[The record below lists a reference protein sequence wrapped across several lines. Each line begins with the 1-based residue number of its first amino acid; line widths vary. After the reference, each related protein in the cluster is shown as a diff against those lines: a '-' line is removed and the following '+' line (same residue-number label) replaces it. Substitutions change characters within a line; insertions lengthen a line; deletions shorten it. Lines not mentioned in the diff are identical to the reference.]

1 MKRTLLV
8 VMCILIVAVFAL
20 TGCTSKAEK
29 AEEAAPVE
37 QEVEAE
43 AETEEKAEEKAEEAP
58 ETAEGEWDPS
68 DKYLGVVCYP
78 SSNTTIAVW
87 MAGFLSTAE
96 ELGYQP
102 LYIGGDTTDNATV
115 EQMIDSAIAQYDNL
129 VGVALAINSETR
141 WNMAKKFTDAGI
153 YVTSVWT
160 AINPD
165 DFATYGVNGD
175 YVIGYHATQPYEYG
189 YEAGKVLG
197 EAVGG
202 KGTIAITQNT
212 FNDTENAATE
222 GFTKAINEFYP
233 EIKLLEPQVESA
245 DVTTGIGVATS
256 IIQANFSD
264 LVGAFGTTGTSPQSW
279 SAAAKNTGWTG
290 KIIGMDATS
299 ANLDILAAD
308 GCYGIVAQP
317 MFDAWAEG
325 AKHLDAYLRGD
336 KDAYGFENYVES
348 PVISKADVEEYR
360 DLLNGL
366 DTYESTFE

>member
-8 VMCILIVAVFAL
+8 LMCILMLAVFAL
-20 TGCTSKAEK
+20 AGCGKAAEAPAEETKTEAPAETAAAEK
-29 AEEAAPVE
+29 PEEP
-37 QEVEAE
+37 
-43 AETEEKAEEKAEEAP
+43 EKSED
-58 ETAEGEWDPS
+58 GFDPS

-102 LYIGGDTTDNATV
+102 LYIGGDTTDAATV
-115 EQMIDSAIAQYDNL
+115 EQMIDSAIAQYDTL
-129 VGVALAINSETR
+129 VGVAIAINSETR

-153 YVTSVWT
+153 YVVSVWT
-160 AINPD
+160 AISQD

-175 YVIGYHATQPYEYG
+175 YIIGYHATQPLEYG
-189 YEAGKVLG
+189 YEAGKALG

-222 GFTKAINEFYP
+222 GFTKAIKELYP
-233 EIKLLEPQVESA
+233 DIKLLEPQVESA

-256 IIQANFSD
+256 IIQANFSE

-279 SAAAKNTGWTG
+279 SKAAENTGWTG

-299 ANLDILAAD
+299 ANLDILAAG
-308 GCYGIVAQP
+308 GCYALVAQP

-325 AKHLDAYLRGD
+325 AKHLDAVLKGD
-336 KDAYGFENYVES
+336 TATYGFENYVES
-348 PVISKADVEEYR
+348 PVIYADDVDAYR
-360 DLLNGL
+360 DLLNGI
-366 DTYESTFE
+366 DTYESVFE

>member
-1 MKRTLLV
+1 MKRTLMMVLCV
-8 VMCILIVAVFAL
+8 LIAVFMLSACAAPAVQPAAE
-20 TGCTSKAEK
+20 TEPEAEK
-29 AEEAAPVE
+29 PVEEPAAEPEAEEPAAEEP
-37 QEVEAE
+37 AE
-43 AETEEKAEEKAEEAP
+43 AEF
-58 ETAEGEWDPS
+58 DPS

-96 ELGYQP
+96 DLGYQP
-102 LYIGGDTTDNATV
+102 LYIGGDTTDAATV
-115 EQMIDSAIAQYDNL
+115 EQMIDSAIAQYDTL
-129 VGVALAINSETR
+129 VGVALSINSETR

-153 YVTSVWT
+153 YVTSVWQ
-160 AINPD
+160 AIDINNC
-165 DFATYGVNGD
+165 ATYGVDPD
-175 YVIGYHATQPYEYG
+175 YIIGYHATNPLEYG

-212 FNDTENAATE
+212 FNDGENQATE
-222 GFTKAINEFYP
+222 GFTKAIKEFYP
-233 EIKLLEPQVESA
+233 DIKLLEPQVESA

-256 IIQANFSD
+256 IIQANFSE

-279 SAAAKNTGWTG
+279 STAAANTGWTG

-299 ANLDILAAD
+299 ANLDILAAG
-308 GCYGIVAQP
+308 GCYGLVAQP

-325 AKHLDAYLRGD
+325 AQHLDAFLRGNGD
-336 KDAYGFENYVES
+336 SYEFENFVES
-348 PVISKADVEEYR
+348 PVIFADDVEQYR